1 MASIQDEN
9 SNYALVKDELGD
21 LLLQILLHS
30 KIAEEHNH
38 FAIVDVIDSLKS
50 KLIERHPHVFGDVK
64 LDSAEEVE
72 KQWETIKQKDNSQS
86 IFDDIN
92 SKLPSITR
100 AFKTQRK
107 AKKLNLSYAD
117 YEEALSDLLSEVK
130 ELEEAKKLEDRK
142 SEIGDVLFSIINV
155 LNQILPITHSEIDD
169 SLSQLKN
176 ISKKINTTNL
186 SNTNTS
192 LQLAYWIKQI
202 PLIYYPAGLHSSAI
216 RFKNSLQ
223 ENSKSHVIIENVI
236 ETCHNGIVSW
246 EKQSNV
252 QPILLQGM
260 DDNLSLIH
268 I

>member
-1 MASIQDEN
+1 MNEFDELVGIVKKLRAECPWDMEQTHESLSRHLIEEAYELLDALASIQEED
-9 SNYALVKDELGD
+9 SNYAQVKDELGD

-30 KIAEEHNH
+30 KIAEESNH

-72 KQWETIKQKDNSQS
+72 KQWETIKQKDSSQS
-86 IFDDIN
+86 IFNDIN

-155 LNQILPITHSEIDD
+155 CRYLEADPEIQLNKSTQRFIERAQYVEKYIDKD
-169 SLSQLKN
+169 SDIDKLWQEA
-176 ISKKINTTNL
+176 KKTL
-186 SNTNTS
+186 
-192 LQLAYWIKQI
+192 
-202 PLIYYPAGLHSSAI
+202 
-216 RFKNSLQ
+216 
-223 ENSKSHVIIENVI
+223 
-236 ETCHNGIVSW
+236 
-246 EKQSNV
+246 EK
-252 QPILLQGM
+252 
-260 DDNLSLIH
+260 
-268 I
+268 

>member
-1 MASIQDEN
+1 MNEFDELVGIVKKLRAECPWDMEQTHESLSRHLIEEAYELLDALASIQEED
-9 SNYALVKDELGD
+9 SNYAQVKDELGD

-30 KIAEEHNH
+30 KIAEENNH

-72 KQWETIKQKDNSQS
+72 KQWETIKQKDSSQS
-86 IFDDIN
+86 IFNDIN

-155 LNQILPITHSEIDD
+155 CRYLEADPEIQLNKSTQRFIERAQYVEKYIDKD
-169 SLSQLKN
+169 SDIDKLWQEA
-176 ISKKINTTNL
+176 KKTL
-186 SNTNTS
+186 
-192 LQLAYWIKQI
+192 
-202 PLIYYPAGLHSSAI
+202 
-216 RFKNSLQ
+216 
-223 ENSKSHVIIENVI
+223 
-236 ETCHNGIVSW
+236 
-246 EKQSNV
+246 EK
-252 QPILLQGM
+252 
-260 DDNLSLIH
+260 
-268 I
+268 

>member
-1 MASIQDEN
+1 MNEFDELVSIVKKLREECPWDMEQTHESLSRHLIEEAYELLDALASIQEKD

-30 KIAEEHNH
+30 KIAEENNH

-155 LNQILPITHSEIDD
+155 CRYLEADPEIQLNKSTQRFIERAQYVEKYIDKD
-169 SLSQLKN
+169 SDIDKLWQEA
-176 ISKKINTTNL
+176 KKTL
-186 SNTNTS
+186 
-192 LQLAYWIKQI
+192 
-202 PLIYYPAGLHSSAI
+202 
-216 RFKNSLQ
+216 
-223 ENSKSHVIIENVI
+223 
-236 ETCHNGIVSW
+236 
-246 EKQSNV
+246 EK
-252 QPILLQGM
+252 
-260 DDNLSLIH
+260 
-268 I
+268 

>member
-1 MASIQDEN
+1 M
-9 SNYALVKDELGD
+9 
-21 LLLQILLHS
+21 
-30 KIAEEHNH
+30 
-38 FAIVDVIDSLKS
+38 
-50 KLIERHPHVFGDVK
+50 IERHPHVFGDVK

-155 LNQILPITHSEIDD
+155 CRYLEADPEIQLNKSTQRFIERAQYVEKYIDKD
-169 SLSQLKN
+169 SDIDKLWQEA
-176 ISKKINTTNL
+176 KKTL
-186 SNTNTS
+186 
-192 LQLAYWIKQI
+192 
-202 PLIYYPAGLHSSAI
+202 
-216 RFKNSLQ
+216 
-223 ENSKSHVIIENVI
+223 
-236 ETCHNGIVSW
+236 
-246 EKQSNV
+246 EK
-252 QPILLQGM
+252 
-260 DDNLSLIH
+260 
-268 I
+268 